1 MSTYDNLE
9 IDFPEE
15 GIARITLNR
24 PERLNAM
31 TYGLVNDLHEALDK
45 VDNDHAVRAVIL
57 TGAGRG
63 FCAGL
68 DLTGFGRIPGTEDFG
83 EQQQGM
89 AVQQYI
95 AELVHHMRDVRQ
107 PIIAGVNGA
116 AAGGGFA
123 LACASDVRY
132 CGTSAKFGTAFVR
145 LGISGCDI
153 GVSWMLPRLI
163 GASRAWELM
172 LTGRVIDSEE
182 ANRIGLVSNV
192 VADEDLSERCLSVAR
207 EISRNSP
214 FGVWMTKEVMW
225 SNLEIPSL
233 RAGIDMENR
242 TQILSAGT
250 EDSKKAMSS
259 FLGTG
264 EVDWKNR

>member
-1 MSTYDNLE
+1 VSTYDNLE

>member
-1 MSTYDNLE
+1 
-9 IDFPEE
+9 
-15 GIARITLNR
+15 
-24 PERLNAM
+24 
-31 TYGLVNDLHEALDK
+31 
-45 VDNDHAVRAVIL
+45 
-57 TGAGRG
+57 
-63 FCAGL
+63 
-68 DLTGFGRIPGTEDFG
+68 
-83 EQQQGM
+83 
-89 AVQQYI
+89 
-95 AELVHHMRDVRQ
+95 
-107 PIIAGVNGA
+107 
-116 AAGGGFA
+116 
-123 LACASDVRY
+123 
-132 CGTSAKFGTAFVR
+132 
-145 LGISGCDI
+145 
-153 GVSWMLPRLI
+153 
-163 GASRAWELM
+163 M